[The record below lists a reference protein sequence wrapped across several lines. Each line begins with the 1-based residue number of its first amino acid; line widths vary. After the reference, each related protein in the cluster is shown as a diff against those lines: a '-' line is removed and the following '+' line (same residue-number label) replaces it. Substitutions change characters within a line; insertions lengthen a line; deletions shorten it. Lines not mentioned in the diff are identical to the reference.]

1 MKKSSTQSHRYIK
14 NPDVILREEDS
25 DGALIFNPDTD
36 QIRVLNPTGLFI
48 WQLCNGTNDQAGITS
63 ALRESF
69 DEIPE
74 DQISQQVEDFIGE
87 MATAGFIGTV
97 EEQITGNN

>member
-1 MKKSSTQSHRYIK
+1 MEKSSIQSYRYIK

-48 WQLCNGTNDQAGITS
+48 WQLCNGTNDQAGIVS

-74 DQISQQVEDFIGE
+74 DQISQQVEDFISE

-97 EEQITGNN
+97 EEPITVNE